1 RASLVKEST
10 VRESTPSLDIIVGE
24 EQSLQENSSRGYS
37 ISNLSRSLEKSN
49 PTLDEIDQALSNPIG
64 RMNSPLAE
72 REVIQEASTP
82 KVPIQAGSNQG
93 TQVDLRIQFK
103 EKLEETRIAS
113 VEKVKQSMKPLPLI
127 PVIDLDGGD
136 PDLADL
142 LQIISESKMGNE
154 LDISNSVNKTIPQ
167 EKKKEETPV
176 QKARS
181 DALQKILLKS
191 AAEKMI

>member
-1 RASLVKEST
+1 RASPIKEST
-10 VRESTPSLDIIVGE
+10 VRESTPSLDVIVGE
-24 EQSLQENSSRGYS
+24 EQSPQENSSQGYS
-37 ISNLSRSLEKSN
+37 ISNLSRSMEKSN

-93 TQVDLRIQFK
+93 TQVDPRIQFK
-103 EKLEETRIAS
+103 EKLEETRITS
-113 VEKVKQSMKPLPLI
+113 VKKVKQSMKPLPLI

-142 LQIISESKMGNE
+142 LQIISESKMGSGRIFRI
-154 LDISNSVNKTIPQ
+154 LSTKPFPKNKR
-167 EKKKEETPV
+167 KKRPC
-176 QKARS
+176 S
-181 DALQKILLKS
+181 KS
-191 AAEKMI
+191 KV